1 MCRQKGFNL
10 IELMIVISIIGI
22 LAAIAIPDY
31 LDYSGKSR
39 VTAALAE
46 IRPGATHYEIMLN
59 ESRPA
64 AEFTLANMNM
74 PTATANCSTISVSEP
89 NADGSAT
96 AAISCNLIGN
106 PLINGKIVR
115 YDRSAD
121 GKWQCKSNTD
131 SQFYL
136 PQGCV
141 GF

>member
-1 MCRQKGFNL
+1 MCRQMGFNL

-22 LAAIAIPDY
+22 LAAIAIPAY

-46 IRPGATHYEIMLN
+46 IRPGVTQYEMMFN

-64 AEFTLANMNM
+64 SEFILANFNM
-74 PTATANCSTISVSEP
+74 PAATTNCSTVSISAP
-89 NADGSAT
+89 QTDGAAT
-96 AAISCNLIGN
+96 AAISCVLKGN
-106 PLINGKIVR
+106 PLIDGKIVR
-115 YDRSAD
+115 YDRSAA
-121 GKWQCKSNTD
+121 GKWQCKSNT
-131 SQFYL
+131 SSEFYR

>member
-1 MCRQKGFNL
+1 MFRQKGFTL

-22 LAAIAIPDY
+22 LAAIAIPAY

-46 IRPGATHYEIMLN
+46 IRPGVTHYEVMFN
-59 ESRPA
+59 DARPA
-64 AEFTLANMNM
+64 ADFTLANMNM
-74 PTATANCSTISVSEP
+74 PASTANCSTITVSEP

-121 GKWQCKSNTD
+121 GKWQCKANTD

>member
-1 MCRQKGFNL
+1 MFRQNGFNL
-10 IELMIVISIIGI
+10 IELMIVIGIIGI
-22 LAAIAIPDY
+22 LASIAIPAY

-46 IRPGATHYEIMLN
+46 IRPGVTHYEIMLN
-59 ESRPA
+59 ESRPP
-64 AEFTLANMNM
+64 AEFTLANLNM
-74 PTATANCSTISVSEP
+74 PSETANCSTITVSTP
-89 NADGSAT
+89 QTDGSAT
-96 AAISCNLIGN
+96 AAISCVLQGN

-115 YDRSAD
+115 YDRDAS

-131 SQFYL
+131 SHFYL

>member
-1 MCRQKGFNL
+1 MRCQKGFNL

-22 LAAIAIPDY
+22 LAAIAIPAY

-46 IRPGATHYEIMLN
+46 IRPSVTHYEIMLN
-59 ESRPA
+59 DARPA
-64 AEFTLANMNM
+64 AEFTLANLNM
-74 PTATANCSTISVSEP
+74 LSETANCSAINVTQP
-89 NADGSAT
+89 LADGSAP
-96 AAISCNLIGN
+96 AAISCVLKGN

-115 YDRSAD
+115 YDRNAD